1 MFDIIT
7 IGGTLRDI
15 IFYTDEGMVI
25 ENRKD
30 SLCEKLIAFELGAK
44 IYIKEVYFVN
54 GGGACNTAVGL
65 SRLGLKTA
73 IIARIGRDKEGD
85 EVIESLKKEGID
97 TKFVQRDS
105 REATGFSFIA
115 TLKKKNVHTILTY
128 RGASDRVK
136 LGTDIKKLKST
147 KWFYVSSLNCPHWR
161 QILDKMFGLGDGIK
175 VAWNPANVQL
185 KDGYKKLS
193 KYLRKTTVFILNED
207 EARELVMSAKPLNNL
222 TIEFL
227 LKEIYEMGPKVVVI
241 TAGKRGAYAFD
252 GQKVYY
258 QKPLPA
264 KVLNTTGAG
273 DAFAAGFVASLFYKS
288 NDILRALKWGTFN
301 STSVITKIGAQKGLL
316 TLKEIKKLKT

>member
-1 MFDIIT
+1 MKYDIIT

-85 EVIESLKKEGID
+85 ELIKSLKKESID
-97 TKFVQRDS
+97 TKFIQRDS

-136 LGTDIKKLKST
+136 LETDIKKLKST
-147 KWFYVSSLNCPHWR
+147 KWFYVSSLNCPQWR
-161 QILDKMFGLGDGIK
+161 QISDKIFSLSNYGVKI
-175 VAWNPANVQL
+175 AWNPANVQL
-185 KDGYKKLS
+185 KVGAKNLI
-193 KYLRKTTVFILNED
+193 KYLKKTTVFILNED
-207 EARELVMSAKPLNNL
+207 EARELVATIKPLHNL
-222 TIEFL
+222 TIQFL
-227 LKEIYEMGPKVVVI
+227 LQEINKMGPKIVVI
-241 TAGKRGAYAFD
+241 TIGKRGAYAFD
-252 GQKVYY
+252 GGKIYY
-258 QKPLPA
+258 QGPIPA
-264 KVLNTTGAG
+264 KVINTTGAG
-273 DAFAAGFVASLFYKS
+273 DAFSAAFVASLFYKP
-288 NDILRALKWGTFN
+288 NDIYRALKWGCTN
-301 STSVITKIGAQKGLL
+301 SASVITKIGAQKGLL
-316 TLKEIKKLKT
+316 NKSQIKK